1 MYDQHIMNILYNII
15 VLKPFIVFYVT
26 YDYVTVTVKYNITL
40 TNLKSKNKKWK
51 KNENKKIK

>member
-1 MYDQHIMNILYNII
+1 MNILYNII
-15 VLKPFIVFYVT
+15 VLEPFIVFYMT
-26 YDYVTVTVKYNITL
+26 YDYVIVTVKYNITL